1 MCNELKYF
9 EYFQIQFLL
18 KTVENT
24 KILANKHVNLQVKLE
39 LKLSFAPKYDE
50 KIRSVVTKI

>member
-18 KTVENT
+18 KNVENT
-24 KILANKHVNLQVKLE
+24 KILANKHVNLQVKLK
-39 LKLSFAPKYDE
+39 LKLSFASKYDE